1 MDTSISRQRIAIIAM
16 SSGEL
21 KIDSVITLPSHASAR
36 APDTNSGDHLGS
48 SLPLLGLGVYLNDDP
63 KPAVLAALNHGYRCV
78 PRRMMPEWTL
88 MSVIFRHIDTARM
101 YRNEQAVG
109 EAVRESGVPR
119 GQIFIS
125 TC

>member
-1 MDTSISRQRIAIIAM
+1 MGASTSLQLITIITM

-63 KPAVLAALNHGYRCV
+63 RPAVLAALKHGYRCV
-78 PRRMMPEWTL
+78 HRRITPE
-88 MSVIFRHIDTARM
+88 
-101 YRNEQAVG
+101 
-109 EAVRESGVPR
+109 
-119 GQIFIS
+119 
-125 TC
+125 